1 MSYKSR
7 TYRIVKHER
16 PLLDVV
22 QGNSYATV
30 MGNTQQEE
38 RILRIENELCVGWC
52 FNSIESKSMIL

>member
-7 TYRIVKHER
+7 TYKIVKHGR

-30 MGNTQQEE
+30 IGNTQQEE
-38 RILRIENELCVGWC
+38 RIWRIENDMCRMVL
-52 FNSIESKSMIL
+52 